1 MLFEDTTTGALIV
14 GHSLDKKLLAGRAA
28 EIRKTLG
35 EVATKHGVDVHM
47 FVPGDSVTDHAHD
60 PALALHTSSVYFGA
74 SAEQASCFDGPH
86 PVSLA
91 RIHATRDKVAAIPAA
106 FWAELASK
114 VEELPQGFG
123 TQEPEVYLMCFG
135 PLPQVVLTF
144 GTTHPRE
151 ERGTAKYEYFVCQDM
166 DQTPSDSGVDGVGV
180 PIDGSPAFTEFDETI
195 LVPSD
200 LLSETT
206 LTELAAQVP
215 SLESPGLFLTV
226 RYD

>member
-1 MLFEDTTTGALIV
+1 MLYEDTTTGALIV
-14 GHSLDKKLLAGRAA
+14 GHSLGKKLLAGRAA
-28 EIRKTLG
+28 EIRKTVG

-60 PALALHTSSVYFGA
+60 AELELHTSAVYFGA
-74 SAEQASCFDGPH
+74 SAEQATCFDGPH
-86 PVSLA
+86 PVSIE
-91 RIHATRDKVAAIPAA
+91 RINATRDKVAAIPAA

-135 PLPQVVLTF
+135 PLPQVVLAF
-144 GTTHPRE
+144 GTTHPRS
-151 ERGTAKYEYFVCQDM
+151 ERGTAKYKYFVCQDM
-166 DQTPSDSGVDGVGV
+166 DQTPSDTGVDGIEVQ
-180 PIDGSPAFTEFDETI
+180 IDEGPAFTEFGDTI
-195 LVPSD
+195 VVPRD
-200 LLSETT
+200 MLSESTIT
-206 LTELAAQVP
+206 QLAAQVP